1 MKVFIT
7 CLFILFTSTSTAQ
20 VKNNSINARLRL
32 ILDEAALNSSTD
44 NASVE
49 WSCINKELTNKCLV
63 YHNDQ
68 WFDFTVPKP
77 GTYFL
82 NVSSQECREKK
93 GVQAVIIE
101 GNPCEIK
108 TYKILKCL
116 SQIRQDDVFIRLDSL
131 KPQITYL
138 VNIDGF
144 LGDFCDFKIQL
155 SSRADGQPLETKRPA
170 SRKDQQRSIVRFE
183 WTVSGERIEDIQK
196 FKVYRRK
203 STSIKSVL
211 VSEQYSMR
219 NAYGIPQLKYQLV
232 DTLDSEGLF
241 TYNIYSVQNEN
252 LVLRLLETTEVNFTK
267 PAVRQKSTSERS
279 IHLTLNYAENSPFTI
294 IVFNPKTQEKLLTI
308 KQIYTQSIHKD
319 FEIDVGE
326 FLNNGVNRF
335 LLLLFDDDSG
345 KNKELYYYRDQNGR
359 FVKE

>member
-1 MKVFIT
+1 MRQKIPEGVEVEPTPLAEAQIIAKEIDRQKRYEDPNSEEPFTAGRRNDLKFESLHHVPVYFIYFDFN
-7 CLFILFTSTSTAQ
+7 CSG
-20 VKNNSINARLRL
+20 KNNSINARLRL

-219 NAYGIPQLKYQLV
+219 NAYGFSIKV
-232 DTLDSEGLF
+232 
-241 TYNIYSVQNEN
+241 
-252 LVLRLLETTEVNFTK
+252 
-267 PAVRQKSTSERS
+267 ST
-279 IHLTLNYAENSPFTI
+279 
-294 IVFNPKTQEKLLTI
+294 
-308 KQIYTQSIHKD
+308 
-319 FEIDVGE
+319 G
-326 FLNNGVNRF
+326 
-335 LLLLFDDDSG
+335 
-345 KNKELYYYRDQNGR
+345 
-359 FVKE
+359 